1 MNTPWINHSAPA
13 EVILKNS
20 PILRYSSMDSTE
32 QQQLKGWLYD
42 IAIDRNK
49 EAFTALFSW
58 FAPKI
63 IRFGVQKLNTESA
76 ANELLQETMSNIWR
90 KAHLFDGD
98 KGQATTWVYSIM
110 RNLSFDMLRKV
121 RSNREDTL
129 SEDIWP
135 IAESKLVDEDV
146 FDDHLMS
153 SHILKHINT
162 LPAAQKEVVN
172 GLYFQEMS
180 QEQLATKLD
189 IPLGTVKSRLRLALV
204 KLKQQVGESQ

>member
-1 MNTPWINHSAPA
+1 MNTPWNYNSAPA
-13 EVILKNS
+13 EI
-20 PILRYSSMDSTE
+20 ILRNSTMDPDE

-42 IAIDRNK
+42 IATDRDK
-49 EAFTALFSW
+49 AAFTALFSW

-63 IRFGVQKLNTESA
+63 IRFGIQKLNTESA

-129 SEDIWP
+129 SDDIWP
-135 IAESKLVDEDV
+135 IAEAELIEDNI

-162 LPAAQKEVVN
+162 LPEAQKEIVN
-172 GLYFQEMS
+172 GLYFQDLS
-180 QEQLATKLD
+180 QEQLATKLA
-189 IPLGTVKSRLRLALV
+189 IPVGTVKSRLRLALV
-204 KLKQQVGESQ
+204 KLKQQIGESK